1 MTTQIELFRNE
12 RKTQVRDTSLDQYFT
27 PEWAAAELVHTFFPD
42 LGKDDIVIEPSCGRG
57 AFLKAIPE
65 HVEAVGVEIDKT
77 LAAEARENTGRQV
90 VWGDYRSVEV
100 PTSDLASVIVG
111 NPPYNLKLF
120 EHFLAASMGRL
131 RKGGRCGFLLSSH
144 MLQTPSTVLRW
155 AETWGLAQ
163 HIVPRTL
170 FPRAI
175 RPLVFVTFDSA
186 KPQQFSGF
194 ALYREAHDV
203 NQMLKPAKVI
213 LVHGEKN
220 HTCWSALV
228 TWALQKLGG
237 QATLR
242 DIYET
247 IAPVRPSDNPW
258 WQEKIRQ
265 NLQRYHRPLAR
276 GVWCLKEAA

>member
-1 MTTQIELFRNE
+1 MTAQTELFHNE
-12 RKTQVRDTSLDQYFT
+12 RRRQVRDTSLDQYFT

-42 LGKDDIVIEPSCGRG
+42 LGKDDVVIEPSCGRG
-57 AFLKAIPE
+57 AFLKAIPLE
-65 HVEAVGVEIDKT
+65 VEAVGVEIDKT
-77 LAAEARENTGRQV
+77 LAIEARENTGRKV
-90 VWGDYRSVEV
+90 VWGDYRTVEV

-111 NPPYNLKLF
+111 NPPYDLKLF
-120 EHFLAASMGRL
+120 EQFLAASTMRL

-155 AETWGLAQ
+155 SQTWGLSQ

-186 KPQQFSGF
+186 KPRQFSGF
-194 ALYREAHDV
+194 ALYKESAEISEMTR
-203 NQMLKPAKVI
+203 PAKVI

-228 TWALQKLGG
+228 RWALKKLGG
-237 QATLR
+237 RAPLK

-247 IAPVRPSDNPW
+247 IAPVRPTSNPW
-258 WQEKIRQ
+258 WQAKVRQ
-265 NLQRYHRPLAR
+265 NLQLYHTPYAR
-276 GVWCLKEAA
+276 GIWCLK